1 MRPRDSDGYLSR
13 IVAEHRGGSTYPNAL
28 LMVSKKGGEGV
39 EGNLPG
45 FA

>member
-1 MRPRDSDGYLSR
+1 MRPRSSDERLLR
-13 IVAEHRGGSTYPNAL
+13 IVTDHRRGSTYPNAL
-28 LMVSKKGGEGV
+28 PMVSKKGGEGV